1 MSSSSSTLYRRY
13 NRNQDVTHKTH
24 CDCDPPHPIPVQT
37 AWTLENAD
45 LPSDYYKWLLYD
57 LHEENK
63 DLKRINKMSGVIED
77 SSKRLPNYSNNHM
90 YMLILSDFHISLSFD
105 TGKLITMAYKLIDL
119 NVSSSDTDEDMNEAP
134 SVASVPKE
142 GPSVASV
149 PKEGPSVASV
159 PKEGPSIRKRPYVR
173 PELAKVFKAG
183 PPPELL
189 KWNEYSTV
197 DKYLED
203 TYFDGT
209 DNDTTDNSMMDT
221 FLGSTNEDTTD
232 NETTDKK
239 ITIGTTGK
247 NLIFYEDTLE
257 KYVLVGKSDS
267 QKAIFKS
274 LIPITGVV
282 LGLANIQTWDDI
294 VQKIKKRNTGN
305 CADKGKGKNV

>member
-1 MSSSSSTLYRRY
+1 MSSSSSTSYHRY

-24 CDCDPPHPIPVQT
+24 YDCDPPHPIPVQT

-90 YMLILSDFHISLSFD
+90 VKDLKDDLNFVKSKLKVFD
-105 TGKLITMAYKLIDL
+105 YL
-119 NVSSSDTDEDMNEAP
+119 NVSSSDIDEDMNEAP

-247 NLIFYEDTLE
+247 NLLFYEDTLE

-274 LIPITGVV
+274 PIPITGVV